1 MRMQRTNIYLD
12 EDQLQVLKHL
22 AAEERQSVADLVRRA
37 VDDYLTKRLADDA
50 EWRQRFDQ
58 LMHRVRGRMPEGV
71 TPEEIE
77 SDITAAREE
86 VRLAHRARRR

>member
-1 MRMQRTNIYLD
+1 MQRTNIYLD
-12 EDQLQVLKHL
+12 DDRLQVLKHL
-22 AAEERQSVADLVRRA
+22 AAEERQSVAVLVRRA
-37 VDDYLTKRLADDA
+37 VDDYLAKRLADDT

-58 LMHRVRGRMPEGV
+58 LMHRVRGRVPEDV